1 MNFEWVIIGGG
12 IHGVHIAAR
21 LIGEVGVRAEQLRI
35 LDPNTQLLQR
45 WQSCTTTTGMSFLRS
60 PVVHHLDLDP
70 WALQR
75 FAGKR
80 TRRTRKKGLFAPPY
94 DRPALSLFNKHCNH
108 VIENYGLDALHIQ
121 DRAISCSL
129 QHDGV
134 TIQTGEGLS
143 LKAHNVVLA
152 IGASD
157 QPNWPSW
164 APRDSERVAHI
175 FTPEFKNWPSA
186 IETVAVVGGGISA
199 AQVALRLVD
208 AGHKVHLISRHALRE
223 HQFDSDPGWLGPK
236 NMGGFTQERNRD
248 ERRKL
253 INKARH
259 KGSVPPDVRR
269 ATKHAIQTGLI
280 DWHEC
285 NVVALDENDEGFEL
299 HLSDDTTVQAER
311 VLLATGF
318 TAKRPGGK
326 MIDALIE
333 SASLPCAQCGYPIVD
348 ASLRWHPRIYV
359 TGPLAELE
367 LGPVARNI
375 AGAQRAGGRLVEAVK
390 SASQHM
396 SDAP

>member
-35 LDPNTQLLQR
+35 LDPNTELLQR
-45 WQSCTTTTGMSFLRS
+45 WQSCTTTTGMRFLRS

-80 TRRTRKKGLFAPPY
+80 TRRTRIKGLFAPPY

-108 VIENYGLDALHIQ
+108 VIESYGLDALHIQ
-121 DRAISCSL
+121 DRALSCSL

-134 TIQTGEGLS
+134 TIQTGEGLE

-157 QPNWPSW
+157 QPNWPAW
-164 APRDSERVAHI
+164 APRDNKRVAHI
-175 FTPEFKNWPSA
+175 FSTEFKSWPSST
-186 IETVAVVGGGISA
+186 ETVAVVGGGISA

-208 AGHKVHLISRHALRE
+208 EGHNVHLISRHALRE

-236 NMGGFTQERNRD
+236 NMAGFTRERNRD

-253 INKARH
+253 INAARH
-259 KGSVPPDVRR
+259 KGSMPPDVRR
-269 ATKHAIQTGLI
+269 AARHAIQTGQI
-280 DWHEC
+280 GWHEC
-285 NVVALDENDEGFEL
+285 DVVALDGSDEGFEL
-299 HLSDDTTVQAER
+299 RLSDDNTVQAER

-318 TAKRPGGK
+318 TAKRPGGE
-326 MIDALIE
+326 MLDALIE
-333 SASLPCAQCGYPIVD
+333 SASLPCAQCGFPIVD
-348 ASLRWHPRIYV
+348 ASLRWHPHIYV

-375 AGAQRAGGRLVEAVK
+375 AGAQKAGGRLVEAVK
-390 SASQHM
+390 SATQRM
-396 SDAP
+396 SGAP